1 LQPGYVRS
9 PAGRFGGSGADRDSY
24 RRIDANIDT
33 DADRNFYRHINRDA
47 LAYYYFYCHTDADG
61 DADFYGHT
69 CSNACPERSRRA
81 DAYGYFYRHTR
92 TDSDSCPT
100 YGHADASVSV
110 PTRWAGPAGHV
121 ASLSR
126 VPQGTGLH
134 HWHSMRHGG
143 QPVGRRSAR
152 LLQRLAPL
160 SGSRVERGRRSW
172 SI

>member
-1 LQPGYVRS
+1 LQPGCVRS

-33 DADRNFYRHINRDA
+33 DADRNFYQHINRDA
-47 LAYYYFYCHTDADG
+47 LAYYYFYCHTRTDSDACPT
-61 DADFYGHT
+61 YGHT
-69 CSNACPERSRRA
+69 CSNA
-81 DAYGYFYRHTR
+81 DAYSYFYRHTR
-92 TDSDSCPT
+92 TDSDACPT

-121 ASLSR
+121 TSLSG

-134 HWHSMRHGG
+134 HWHSMRRGG
-143 QPVGRRSAR
+143 QPIGRRSAR

-160 SGSRVERGRRSW
+160 SGSRVERGRRNW